1 VFREVSYI
9 ALGRKQSTPNNW
21 QAGGRAMSRSK
32 KGFTLVEILIVVIIL
47 GILAAI
53 VVPQFTEASSDA
65 KLSNLT
71 TNLQSIRAQL
81 ELYRLHHNG
90 VYPTNIS
97 DGLTKKT
104 TSAGVVSATG
114 AYGPYMQQF
123 PANPFIDTA
132 ADAIKTDGADGSG
145 WNYTA
150 ATGVFLAHSTG
161 HTGL

>member
-1 VFREVSYI
+1 MFNLKLRSD
-9 ALGRKQSTPNNW
+9 AKKTRQKNW
-21 QAGGRAMSRSK
+21 QAGESTMNSSK

-71 TNLQSIRAQL
+71 TNLQAIRAQL

-90 VYPTNIS
+90 AYPADVSVGLTSKTDS
-97 DGLTKKT
+97 DGTVNA
-104 TSAGVVSATG
+104 SSG

-123 PANPFIDTA
+123 PANPFIDDA
-132 ADAIKTDGADGSG
+132 AKAILADGVSGSG
-145 WNYTA
+145 WSYTA
-150 ATGVFLAHSTG
+150 ASGSFSAASTG
-161 HTGL
+161 HTAY

>member
-1 VFREVSYI
+1 MPV
-9 ALGRKQSTPNNW
+9 NW
-21 QAGGRAMSRSK
+21 QAGGRTMSRNR

-53 VVPQFTEASSDA
+53 VVPQFSEASRDA

-90 VYPTNIS
+90 LYPPDIVT
-97 DGLTKKT
+97 GLTNK
-104 TSAGVVSATG
+104 SGQDGVIDNVAG

-123 PANPFIDTA
+123 PSNPFIDGVGANTIGVGWTYDSA
-132 ADAIKTDGADGSG
+132 SGAFAAVADADGHED
-145 WNYTA
+145 
-150 ATGVFLAHSTG
+150 L
-161 HTGL
+161 

>member
-1 VFREVSYI
+1 MNR
-9 ALGRKQSTPNNW
+9 
-21 QAGGRAMSRSK
+21 SR

-90 VYPTNIS
+90 AYPTSIT

-104 TSAGVVSATG
+104 KSDGTVDASG

-123 PANPFIDTA
+123 PANPFIDDA
-132 ADAIKTDGADGSG
+132 AAAVLTDGVAGSG
-145 WNYTA
+145 WDYTA
-150 ATGVFLAHSTG
+150 ASGVFLANSAG
-161 HTGL
+161 HGSL

>member
-1 VFREVSYI
+1 MNR
-9 ALGRKQSTPNNW
+9 
-21 QAGGRAMSRSK
+21 SR

-90 VYPTNIS
+90 AYPPVDVTS
-97 DGLTKKT
+97 ALTKKT
-104 TSAGVVSATG
+104 KSDGTVDAAG

-123 PANPFIDTA
+123 PANPFIDVA
-132 ADAIKTDGADGSG
+132 ADAVKTDGAAGSG
-145 WNYTA
+145 WGYTA
-150 ATGVFLAHSTG
+150 ATGVFIASSTG
-161 HTGL
+161 HGSL

>member
-1 VFREVSYI
+1 M
-9 ALGRKQSTPNNW
+9 N
-21 QAGGRAMSRSK
+21 RSK

-90 VYPTNIS
+90 SYPTNIS
-97 DGLTKKT
+97 DGLTKAT
-104 TSAGVVSATG
+104 TSAGVVDAAG

-123 PANPFIDTA
+123 PANPFIDVA
-132 ADAIKTDGADGSG
+132 ADAVKTDGVAGSG
-145 WNYTA
+145 WSYTA
-150 ATGVFLAHSTG
+150 ASGAFIAFSTG
-161 HTGL
+161 HTGY

>member
-1 VFREVSYI
+1 MNR
-9 ALGRKQSTPNNW
+9 
-21 QAGGRAMSRSK
+21 SR

-90 VYPTNIS
+90 AYPPTDVTS
-97 DGLTKKT
+97 ALTKKT
-104 TSAGVVSATG
+104 TSAGVVDAAGT
-114 AYGPYMQQF
+114 YGPYMQQF

-132 ADAIKTDGADGSG
+132 ADAVKTDGAAGSG
-145 WNYTA
+145 WSYTP
-150 ATGVFLAHSTG
+150 ATGVFIAFSAG
-161 HTGL
+161 HTTL

>member
-1 VFREVSYI
+1 M
-9 ALGRKQSTPNNW
+9 N
-21 QAGGRAMSRSK
+21 RSK

-65 KLSNLT
+65 KLSNLV

-90 VYPTNIS
+90 SYPTNIT

-104 TSAGVVSATG
+104 KSYRTV
-114 AYGPYMQQF
+114 
-123 PANPFIDTA
+123 
-132 ADAIKTDGADGSG
+132 DASG
-145 WNYTA
+145 
-150 ATGVFLAHSTG
+150 H
-161 HTGL
+161 

>member
-1 VFREVSYI
+1 MPE
-9 ALGRKQSTPNNW
+9 NW
-21 QAGGRAMSRSK
+21 QAGGSTMNRSR

-71 TNLQSIRAQL
+71 TNLQSVRAQL

-90 VYPTNIS
+90 VYPANITT
-97 DGLTKKT
+97 GLLSKT
-104 TSAGVVSATG
+104 TSAGVVDVNG
-114 AYGPYMQQF
+114 AYGPYIQQF

-132 ADAIKTDGADGSG
+132 ADAVKTDGADGSG
-145 WNYTA
+145 WKYTA
-150 ATGVFLAHSTG
+150 ASGAFTAHSTG

>member
-1 VFREVSYI
+1 MNR
-9 ALGRKQSTPNNW
+9 
-21 QAGGRAMSRSK
+21 SR

-90 VYPTNIS
+90 VYPPVDVTSALTMKSDS
-97 DGLTKKT
+97 DGTLN
-104 TSAGVVSATG
+104 AAG

-123 PANPFIDTA
+123 PANPFIDVA
-132 ADAIKTDGADGSG
+132 ADAVKTDGVAGSG
-145 WNYTA
+145 WSYTA
-150 ATGVFLAHSTG
+150 ATGVFIAFSTG

>member
-1 VFREVSYI
+1 M
-9 ALGRKQSTPNNW
+9 N
-21 QAGGRAMSRSK
+21 RSK

-90 VYPTNIS
+90 VYPADINAALTSKS
-97 DGLTKKT
+97 DQDGTINP
-104 TSAGVVSATG
+104 AG

-123 PANPFIDTA
+123 PANPFVDDP
-132 ADAIKTDGADGSG
+132 ADAVATDGAAGSG
-145 WNYTA
+145 WAYDAADGSFSANTAGHGNY
-150 ATGVFLAHSTG
+150 
-161 HTGL
+161 

>member
-1 VFREVSYI
+1 MKNS
-9 ALGRKQSTPNNW
+9 N
-21 QAGGRAMSRSK
+21 

-90 VYPTNIS
+90 DYPADITTGLTTKTDS
-97 DGLTKKT
+97 DGV
-104 TSAGVVSATG
+104 AGGT
-114 AYGPYMQQF
+114 YGPYLQQF
-123 PANPFIDTA
+123 PANPFVYTA
-132 ADAIKTDGADGSG
+132 AAAVLTDGAAGSG
-145 WNYTA
+145 WSYTA
-150 ATGVFLAHSTG
+150 ASGAFTAATAY

>member
-1 VFREVSYI
+1 MNR
-9 ALGRKQSTPNNW
+9 
-21 QAGGRAMSRSK
+21 SR

-53 VVPQFTEASSDA
+53 VVPQFSEASADA

-90 VYPTNIS
+90 VYPPAAVN
-97 DGLTKKT
+97 DALTKKT
-104 TSAGVVSATG
+104 TSAGVLDVNG

-123 PANPFIDTA
+123 PANPFVDLA
-132 ADAIKTDGADGSG
+132 ADAVKTDGLAGSG
-145 WNYTA
+145 WNYVPASGSFTA
-150 ATGVFLAHSTG
+150 ATAD
-161 HTGL
+161 HTGY

>member
-1 VFREVSYI
+1 MN
-9 ALGRKQSTPNNW
+9 K
-21 QAGGRAMSRSK
+21 SR

-90 VYPTNIS
+90 VYPPDITA
-97 DGLTKKT
+97 GLTQKST
-104 TSAGVVSATG
+104 QDGVIDAAG
-114 AYGPYMQQF
+114 AYGPYLQQF
-123 PANPFIDTA
+123 PANPFIDDA
-132 ADAIKTDGADGSG
+132 AASVATDGAAGSG
-145 WNYTA
+145 WGYTA
-150 ATGVFLAHSTG
+150 ASGSFVANSTG
-161 HTGL
+161 HGAL

>member
-1 VFREVSYI
+1 M
-9 ALGRKQSTPNNW
+9 N
-21 QAGGRAMSRSK
+21 RSK

-90 VYPTNIS
+90 SYPTNIV

-104 TSAGVVSATG
+104 TQDGTVDASG

-123 PANPFIDTA
+123 PANPFIDDA
-132 ADAIKTDGADGSG
+132 ADAVKTDGASGSG
-145 WNYTA
+145 WSYTA
-150 ATGVFLAHSTG
+150 ASGAFTANSTG
-161 HTGL
+161 HTGY

>member
-1 VFREVSYI
+1 
-9 ALGRKQSTPNNW
+9 
-21 QAGGRAMSRSK
+21 MSRNR

-90 VYPTNIS
+90 SYPTDVTI
-97 DGLTKKT
+97 GLTSKT

-114 AYGPYMQQF
+114 AYGPYLQQF
-123 PANPFIDTA
+123 PANPFVDTA
-132 ADAIKTDGADGSG
+132 ADAVKTDGATGSG
-145 WNYTA
+145 WSYTA
-150 ATGVFLAHSTG
+150 ATGSFTANTSD

>member
-1 VFREVSYI
+1 
-9 ALGRKQSTPNNW
+9 
-21 QAGGRAMSRSK
+21 MSRSK

-90 VYPTNIS
+90 VYPTDLTNQLTQKTDS
-97 DGLTKKT
+97 DGTLNA
-104 TSAGVVSATG
+104 SG
-114 AYGPYMQQF
+114 AYGPYLQQF
-123 PANPFIDTA
+123 PANPFIDDA
-132 ADAIKTDGADGSG
+132 AAAVLTDGAAGSG
-145 WNYTA
+145 WGYTA
-150 ATGVFLAHSTG
+150 ASGVFVANSTG
-161 HTGL
+161 HGSL

>member
-1 VFREVSYI
+1 MNR
-9 ALGRKQSTPNNW
+9 
-21 QAGGRAMSRSK
+21 SR

-90 VYPTNIS
+90 NYPADVTV
-97 DGLTKKT
+97 GLTSKT
-104 TSAGVVSATG
+104 TSAGVVDAAG
-114 AYGPYMQQF
+114 AYGPYLQQF
-123 PANPFIDTA
+123 PANPFIDDA
-132 ADAIKTDGADGSG
+132 AAAVLTDGAAGSG
-145 WNYTA
+145 WSYTA
-150 ATGVFLAHSTG
+150 ATGAFVANSAG
-161 HTGL
+161 HGGL

>member
-1 VFREVSYI
+1 MPE
-9 ALGRKQSTPNNW
+9 NW
-21 QAGGRAMSRSK
+21 RAGGSTMSRNR

-90 VYPTNIS
+90 VYPPDITT
-97 DGLTKKT
+97 GLTSKSDSDCT
-104 TSAGVVSATG
+104 INAAG

-123 PANPFIDTA
+123 PANPFVDVA
-132 ADAIKTDGADGSG
+132 ADAVKTDGVAGSG
-145 WNYTA
+145 WSYTA
-150 ATGVFLAHSTG
+150 ASGAFTAATAA

>member
-1 VFREVSYI
+1 MNR
-9 ALGRKQSTPNNW
+9 
-21 QAGGRAMSRSK
+21 SR

-71 TNLQSIRAQL
+71 TNLQSVRAQL

-90 VYPTNIS
+90 SYPTNIT

-104 TSAGVVSATG
+104 TSAGVVDAAG

-123 PANPFIDTA
+123 PANPFIDD
-132 ADAIKTDGADGSG
+132 ADDAVKTDGVAGSG

-150 ATGVFLAHSTG
+150 ATGVFLAHSAG
-161 HTGL
+161 HTTL